1 MNSLNKLF
9 SEEDEQIISDYTQY
23 AKPQQRQDND
33 GGGRFD
39 DRRRQRFNDRPDR
52 TDRGGFQKPRRD
64 DDRERQQREYELRKA
79 AETKAEL
86 KALKEAMKANEDP
99 YKDAMRR
106 EEYYR
111 ARRKRDMTKLGLLG
125 LAGILGYTAGN
136 YMGRSDKEKELKK
149 EQEAKKNGNGSPS
162 ALQWIA
168 HHTTLFSGSPVDEI
182 AAQVKQQEGV
192 VQSLQQKLSQTPQ
205 GMQQPLQQQL
215 DQANAR
221 LSELRRQHAQAQI
234 AQYQTNRQNVT
245 AATTAQAYQQPDA
258 ASNASGYAAYANHV
272 ANKGFDM
279 LNKGASRVYD
289 YVRGLFSSPDTAEL
303 VTRHFNAPP
312 QAAGAYPQPNGY
324 APTQTSSLQQPLQS
338 ASIGAPAQPQ
348 ANAAATTQSQAQQP
362 QVSEEDARQ
371 IQKLDTDIATLQQD
385 NMAKQQQLQQLQQQN
400 IGGALR
406 NISSDYRA
414 ASNLTPLTNAVGNVV
429 RGVGSGAVNALG
441 DAAGAAWN
449 GIKGMFSASSA
460 DIIEKYF
467 AEQPQ
472 QQNTKAVIKQKTEV
486 RDKLKKQNE
495 ELTEAVDEKENSLG
509 TMLYQ
514 LSATSPVLA
523 GQIVGSA
530 GNALNTAVM
539 GGINLMNQGYS
550 RLTGGKTLVNTD
562 RIVADPNATSGGSMT
577 EYLANKKAAE
587 QAQQQAQQAQA
598 AAAAA
603 PKA

>member
-1 MNSLNKLF
+1 MNNLNKLF

-23 AKPQQRQDND
+23 TKPQQRQDND
-33 GGGRFD
+33 GGGRSD

-52 TDRGGFQKPRRD
+52 TDRGGFQKPRHD
-64 DDRERQQREYELRKA
+64 DDRERQQREYEQRKA

-136 YMGRSDKEKELKK
+136 YMGRSDKEKELK
-149 EQEAKKNGNGSPS
+149 EAQEAKKNGNGSS
-162 ALQWIA
+162 NTLQWIA
-168 HHTTLFSGSPVDEI
+168 RHTTLFSGSPVDEI

-215 DQANAR
+215 GQANAR

-234 AQYQTNRQNVT
+234 AQYQASRQDVT
-245 AATTAQAYQQPDA
+245 AATTAQAYQQPSVSQKA
-258 ASNASGYAAYANHV
+258 MAYANNIMSKGHDMF
-272 ANKGFDM
+272 AN
-279 LNKGASRVYD
+279 GAPKVYD
-289 YVRGLFSSPDTAEL
+289 YVRGLFSNPEMAEL

-312 QAAGAYPQPNGY
+312 QAVGAYPQPNGY
-324 APTQTSSLQQPLQS
+324 APAQASSLQQPLQS
-338 ASIGAPAQPQ
+338 ASIGASAQPQ
-348 ANAAATTQSQAQQP
+348 ANAAAATQSQAQQP

-371 IQKLDTDIATLQQD
+371 IQKLDTDIASLQQD

-429 RGVGSGAVNALG
+429 RGAGSGVVNALG

-467 AEQPQ
+467 AERPP

-550 RLTGGKTLVNTD
+550 SLTGGKTLVNTD
-562 RIVADPNATSGGSMT
+562 RIVADPNATFGGSMT

-587 QAQQQAQQAQA
+587 LAQQQAQQAQA

>member
-1 MNSLNKLF
+1 MKMNSLNKLF

-136 YMGRSDKEKELKK
+136 YMGRSDKEREMKK
-149 EQEAKKNGNGSPS
+149 VQEEQQKKDSPGLVS
-162 ALQWIA
+162 KIA
-168 HHTTLFSGSPVDEI
+168 HTLFSNTPGPGI
-182 AAQVKQQEGV
+182 TGQVQQQQSD
-192 VQSLQQKLSQTPQ
+192 VQSLQQKLSQAPQ
-205 GMQQPLQQQL
+205 AMQQPLRQQL
-215 DQANAR
+215 GQEQG
-221 LSELRRQHAQAQI
+221 ELADLQKKQAQALINQQLSNAHDMQTATAEQAAQQPNVAKNAI
-234 AQYQTNRQNVT
+234 AYAGSMAKQGYDAVASRMG
-245 AATTAQAYQQPDA
+245 QAY
-258 ASNASGYAAYANHV
+258 NN
-272 ANKGFDM
+272 
-279 LNKGASRVYD
+279 L
-289 YVRGLFSSPDTAEL
+289 RGLFSNPEMAEL

-312 QAAGAYPQPNGY
+312 QSAGPYPQSNNY
-324 APTQTSSLQQPLQS
+324 APTQVSSPQQPLQS
-338 ASIGAPAQPQ
+338 ASIGAPARPQ
-348 ANAAATTQSQAQQP
+348 AAPSASTPSQGQRP
-362 QVSEEDARQ
+362 QMSEEEAKQ
-371 IQKLDTDIATLQQD
+371 IQKLDTDIAVLQQD

-400 IGGALR
+400 IGGALK

-414 ASNLTPLTNAVGNVV
+414 AANLTPLTNAVGNVV
-429 RGVGSGAVNALG
+429 RGAGSGVVNALG

-467 AEQPQ
+467 AEQQPQ
-472 QQNTKAVIKQKTEV
+472 QNPKAVIRQKTEV

-550 RLTGGKTLVNTD
+550 SLTGGKTLVNTD

-587 QAQQQAQQAQA
+587 QAQQAQA
-598 AAAAA
+598 AAQQQ
-603 PKA
+603 KA

>member
-136 YMGRSDKEKELKK
+136 YMGRSDKEKEMKK
-149 EQEAKKNGNGSPS
+149 AQEEQQKKDSPGLAS
-162 ALQWIA
+162 KIA
-168 HHTTLFSGSPVDEI
+168 HALFSNTPGPGI
-182 AAQVKQQEGV
+182 AGQVQQQQSD

-205 GMQQPLQQQL
+205 PMQQLLQQQL
-215 DQANAR
+215 GQEQDKLTDLQKK
-221 LSELRRQHAQAQI
+221 QAQALINQQLSNAHGI
-234 AQYQTNRQNVT
+234 QAST
-245 AATTAQAYQQPDA
+245 AEQASQQPNVA
-258 ASNASGYAAYANHV
+258 QNAMAYAGSMAKQGYDAV
-272 ANKGFDM
+272 V
-279 LNKGASRVYD
+279 SRMGRAYD
-289 YVRGLFSSPDTAEL
+289 NLRGLFSNPEMAEL

-312 QAAGAYPQPNGY
+312 QSAGPYPQSNNY
-324 APTQTSSLQQPLQS
+324 APTQVSSPQQPLQS
-338 ASIGAPAQPQ
+338 ASIGAPARPQ
-348 ANAAATTQSQAQQP
+348 AVQTASTPTQGQRP
-362 QVSEEDARQ
+362 QMSEEEAKQ
-371 IQKLDTDIATLQQD
+371 IQKLDTDIAVLQQD

-400 IGGALR
+400 IGGALK
-406 NISSDYRA
+406 NISSDSSA
-414 ASNLTPLTNAVGNVV
+414 AANLTPLTNAVGNVV
-429 RGVGSGAVNALG
+429 RGAGSGVVNALG

-467 AEQPQ
+467 AEQQPQ
-472 QQNTKAVIKQKTEV
+472 QNPKAVIRQKTEV

-539 GGINLMNQGYS
+539 GGINLINQGYS
-550 RLTGGKTLVNTD
+550 SLTGGKTLVNTD

-577 EYLANKKAAE
+577 EYLANRKAAE
-587 QAQQQAQQAQA
+587 QAQQAQA
-598 AAAAA
+598 AAQQQ
-603 PKA
+603 KA